1 MEQQPE
7 LNPWV
12 SMWTEPQ
19 ATIRQILDRDP
30 THLVLILA
38 PLLGIAEAL
47 TRNSALA
54 YSSIEAFVGLV
65 VTGAILGVVL
75 LYLGAY
81 LIRWTGGWMG
91 GTASLV
97 SIRAAYAWSSLP
109 KILSGILLLAA
120 WGVAA
125 LMPGPIAGMD
135 LAVILM
141 IVTLAVWGVVLHC
154 HCLGEVQGFSAWKA
168 LANSI
173 LALLLGIVPIML
185 LVWLATAI

>member
-30 THLVLILA
+30 TPLVLILA
-38 PLLGIAEAL
+38 PRLGIAEAL

-65 VTGAILGVVL
+65 VTGAILGVVI